1 MQKKSRF
8 LTGLLSAVM
17 ALTLF
22 ALPATAAGED
32 TENDNA
38 TVKAVAIDKTV
49 RGSIEIHKYIY
60 NGEWNK
66 LNNGTG
72 ENSDAANVPSDGEDN
87 TTKASPLANVTF
99 TAYQVMDADQLVEYY
114 NKLGD
119 NAGKNVTIE
128 DYKNADGTFDTSKS
142 SEKDSN
148 ENPVIHSATTT
159 ATGIGTIENL
169 PVGMYAVFETAHP
182 AGVTSAT
189 PAFLVSIPMT
199 KRSTDAEWMYKVVV
213 YPKNKTTAAPITL
226 KKIGKTGSIN
236 DGNLGGYKFKLEKY
250 NENNET
256 SAAWVVITGKS
267 VDGQDTIGAEGDVIG
282 ETGGNGEITVDSL
295 TPGIY
300 RFTEVEGPAN
310 SGYIIDKDSHYYF
323 EVTTAGAIAAVDET
337 KEPAKSDKNAVINV
351 VDVSQKTVTVTN
363 HKPDLEKK
371 VEKTGEEA
379 GWQKAADYSA
389 GDMVPYQITVKVPEN
404 ITKLK
409 TFIVTDTPT
418 NLVDQ
423 LNTIKVESNGEVLAE
438 SGTTSS
444 PAIKKID
451 KTTANGFTIEFNPAK
466 AEAYKGKDMV
476 ITYKAELQGKQNNNA
491 AVSNSNNANLTY
503 SNVIDSTTTEDSK
516 KTIED
521 ETVVYS
527 FKLAITK
534 TGDDNTPLDDVE
546 FDLYKE
552 VDSETKGAITGD
564 TAKAL
569 GLNNSN
575 YWLKVNANK
584 IVTKNQGKAEL
595 TGLANGTYYL
605 VETKTHADYNL
616 LSKAVMVKLQKEY
629 NYKWDARTEYDG
641 NGNVKH
647 HEVNVN
653 ATKFDT
659 NEKGVAT
666 SNESIKVINRKGFD
680 LPVTGGFGTLLFS
693 GIGALLVVGG
703 VGVLMGTKKKKDNA

>member
-22 ALPATAAGED
+22 ALPATAAGEGA
-32 TENDNA
+32 ENDSA

-60 NGEWNK
+60 NGKWDK

-72 ENSDAANVPSDGEDN
+72 EDSDEAKVPSDGEDN

-148 ENPVIHSATTT
+148 RKPVIHSATTV
-159 ATGIGTIENL
+159 ATGIGTITDL

-250 NENNET
+250 NET
-256 SAAWVVITGKS
+256 SAAWVVIKGKS

-282 ETGGNGEITVDSL
+282 KTGDNGEITVDSL

-323 EVTTAGAIAAVDET
+323 EVTTAGAIAAVDEA

-351 VDVSQKTVTVTN
+351 VDASQKTVTVTN

-371 VEKTGEEA
+371 VEKTGEGA

-409 TFIVTDTPT
+409 TFTVTDTPT

-423 LNTIKVESNGEVLAE
+423 VNTIKVESDGTVLAE
-438 SGTTSS
+438 NGAASS
-444 PAIKKID
+444 TAIKKID
-451 KTTANGFTIEFNPAK
+451 KTVANGFTIEFNPAE

-503 SNVIDSTTTEDSK
+503 SNVIDSTTSPAEDSK

-552 VDSETKGAITGD
+552 VDSKTEGAITGD

-569 GLNNSN
+569 GLNNN
-575 YWLKVNANK
+575 KYWLKVNANK
-584 IVTKNQGKAEL
+584 IVTKHQGKAEL

-605 VETKTHADYNL
+605 VETKTHAGYNL
-616 LSKAVMVKLQKEY
+616 LSKAVEVKLQKEY

-659 NEKGVAT
+659 NENGVAT

-703 VGVLMGTKKKKDNA
+703 IGVLMGTKKKKDNA